1 MSLQQAA
8 SLAPVSLLLRLL
20 LRLRH
25 HDLLDPPLHPH
36 PLAPGELLRLLHHD
50 GRRSR
55 EPPGGDRTARAGAGA
70 AAPQLLL
77 RLLLRLLRRLL
88 LRSLRLLHHDPLDP
102 PEAPGRRIEVLPPE
116 VLPRPPD
123 RSPPRVLKAH
133 LFFFEM
139 GPVESSPG

>member
-1 MSLQQAA
+1 MSSQQAA

-55 EPPGGDRTARAGAGA
+55 EPPGGDRAARAGAGA
-70 AAPQLLL
+70 AAPQLLP
-77 RLLLRLLRRLL
+77 RLLLRLL
-88 LRSLRLLHHDPLDP
+88 LRLLHHDPLDP
-102 PEAPGRRIEVLPPE
+102 PEAPGRRIEVLP
-116 VLPRPPD
+116 
-123 RSPPRVLKAH
+123 RVPKAH
-133 LFFFEM
+133 LFFLRW
-139 GPVESSPG
+139 GQ